1 MKFRLRSAASPA
13 RLRPLHPAA
22 LPWLIAALM
31 LAALPHFAY
40 LPAWLIVLVTGIVLG
55 KLAAS
60 QYPRLK
66 PGRLVIFLLTLG
78 ALAGIQLQY
87 TTIFGPTAG
96 TSLLIVM
103 LFLKLLETGTHRDGM
118 IAVIMTYFLVIT
130 HFLNHQSIPTALYML
145 LVIAFITLAL
155 ISLNQGP
162 GGIPWRDKLR
172 LAGPLMAYSLPLMIL
187 LFVLFPRIPGPLWGL
202 PADTQG
208 GKTGLSEEMTPGQI
222 SQLARSDEV
231 AFRVKFHGKLPPP
244 HQLYWRALVLWEY
257 DGRTWRP
264 GRQYYAGSH
273 ANNPVEYAVTGK
285 PFEYTVTLEPHQ
297 QRWLFALDIP
307 VLDDYAS
314 MSGSYRLF
322 LDGNLD
328 LLASRPV
335 ISLARYRLR
344 SYADYRL
351 GRSLDP
357 ATRARALQLP
367 ATGNPRSR
375 ALAQHWQNQANG
387 RPEEIVA
394 SALQLF
400 GREFTYTMRA
410 PALGSQ
416 AVDEFIFDS
425 KRGYCE
431 HFAGS
436 FTFLMRAA
444 GVPARVVT
452 GYLGGEINPLGDYML
467 VRQADAHAWA
477 EVWLRDRGWVRV
489 DPTSA
494 VSPLR
499 IEGGLD
505 EILSERENPRFVLHR
520 GAAAIAKLRLVWDSV
535 NNGWNQ
541 WVLGYNQDTQKRV
554 MWHLGF
560 KDAGAASLVTL
571 LTVSLSIALI
581 IISIG
586 SLKNRRYRKDKIQR
600 LYLKLG
606 KRLAKAGYPRRP
618 HEGPV
623 DYLQRIGKQNPAL
636 GRKLRPV
643 LQTYAL
649 LRYGSQ
655 ASPAGIQ
662 HFRKMIR
669 RFTRGGQ
676 RTGAV

>member
-1 MKFRLRSAASPA
+1 MKFRLGSTAPA
-13 RLRPLHPAA
+13 VRRRPLHSAA
-22 LPWLIAALM
+22 LPWLISALM

-40 LPAWLIVLVTGIVLG
+40 LPVWLIVLVTGIVLG
-55 KLAAS
+55 KLAALR
-60 QYPRLK
+60 YPRLK
-66 PGRLVIFLLTLG
+66 PGRLIIFLLTLG

-208 GKTGLSEEMTPGQI
+208 GKTGLSEEMAPGQI

-231 AFRVKFHGKLPPP
+231 AFRVKFHGKPPSP

-264 GRQYYAGSH
+264 GRQHYSGSDAGNTAGYS
-273 ANNPVEYAVTGK
+273 VTGE

-314 MSGSYRLF
+314 ISGTYRLSV
-322 LDGNLD
+322 DENQD
-328 LLASRPV
+328 LLASRRV

-344 SYADYRL
+344 SYPDYRL
-351 GRSLDP
+351 DNSLDP
-357 ATRARALQLP
+357 VTRARALQLP
-367 ATGNPRSR
+367 ATGNPQSR
-375 ALAQHWQNQANG
+375 ALAQRWRARAG
-387 RPEEIVA
+387 GDPEKIIA

-400 GREFTYTMRA
+400 GREFTYTLQP

-425 KRGYCE
+425 KRGFCE

-477 EVWLRDRGWVRV
+477 EVWLQGRGWVRV

-499 IEGGLD
+499 IEHGLD
-505 EILSERENPRFVLHR
+505 DVLSQRDNPRFVLR
-520 GAAAIAKLRLVWDSV
+520 GGTAALARLRLVWDSI

-541 WVLGYNQDTQKRV
+541 WVLGYTQETQKLF
-554 MWHLGF
+554 MWRLGF
-560 KDAGAASLVTL
+560 KEASPANLVIL
-571 LTVSLSIALI
+571 LTVSLSVTLI

-623 DYLQRIGKQNPAL
+623 DYLQRIGKQDPVL
-636 GRKLRPV
+636 GEKLRPV
-643 LQTYAL
+643 LQTYAS
-649 LRYGSQ
+649 LRYGPQ

-662 HFRKMIR
+662 LFRQAIR
-669 RFTRGGQ
+669 RFTHDGH
-676 RTGAV
+676 GAV

>member
-1 MKFRLRSAASPA
+1 MKLRLRSAASAA
-13 RLRPLHPAA
+13 RLRPLHSAA

-31 LAALPHFAY
+31 LAAIPHFAN
-40 LPAWLIVLVTGIVLG
+40 LPAWLIALVTGIVLG
-55 KLAAS
+55 KLAAMR
-60 QYPRLK
+60 YPRLK

-162 GGIPWRDKLR
+162 AGIPWRDKLR
-172 LAGPLMAYSLPLMIL
+172 LTGPLMAYSLPLMIL

-202 PADTQG
+202 PSDTRG
-208 GKTGLSEEMTPGQI
+208 ARTGLSEEMAPGQI

-231 AFRVKFHGKLPPP
+231 AFRVEFHGKPPSP
-244 HQLYWRALVLWEY
+244 HQLYWRALVFWEY

-264 GRQYYAGSH
+264 GRQYYAG
-273 ANNPVEYAVTGK
+273 ARVDNAVEYAVTGE
-285 PFEYTVTLEPHQ
+285 PVEYTVTLEPHQ

-307 VLDDYAS
+307 VLDDYAT
-314 MSGSYRLF
+314 MSGTYRLF
-322 LDGNLD
+322 VDENQD
-328 LLASRPV
+328 LLSSRPI
-335 ISLARYRLR
+335 ISLAQYRLR

-351 GRSLDP
+351 GKALDP

-367 ATGNPRSR
+367 ATGNPQSR
-375 ALAQHWQNQANG
+375 ALARRWRAEADG
-387 RPEEIVA
+387 RPEDIVA
-394 SALQLF
+394 KALQLF
-400 GREFTYTMRA
+400 GREYTYTMRP
-410 PALGSQ
+410 PALGTE

-425 KRGYCE
+425 KRGFCE

-436 FTFLMRAA
+436 FVFLMRAA

-477 EVWLRDRGWVRV
+477 EVWLPDRGWVRV

-499 IEGGLD
+499 IEHSLD
-505 EILSERENPRFVLHR
+505 EVLAERENPRFVLHR
-520 GAAAIAKLRLVWDSV
+520 GTAAKLRLVWDSI
-535 NNGWNQ
+535 NNRWNQ
-541 WVLGYNQDTQKRV
+541 WVLGYTHDTQKLF

-560 KDAGAASLVTL
+560 KDAGPADLVIL
-571 LTVSLSIALI
+571 LTVSLSVTLM
-581 IISIG
+581 IISIS
-586 SLKNRRYRKDKIQR
+586 SLKNRRYRKDKVQR

-606 KRLAKAGYPRRP
+606 KRLAKAGYPRLP
-618 HEGPV
+618 YEGPV
-623 DYLQRIGKQNPAL
+623 DYLQRIGKQNPTL
-636 GRKLRPV
+636 GEKLRPV
-643 LQTYAL
+643 LQTYAS
-649 LRYGSQ
+649 LRYGPH
-655 ASPAGIQ
+655 ALPAETQ
-662 HFRKMIR
+662 LFRKAIR
-669 RFTRGGQ
+669 RFTLGGQ
-676 RTGAV
+676 RAGTV